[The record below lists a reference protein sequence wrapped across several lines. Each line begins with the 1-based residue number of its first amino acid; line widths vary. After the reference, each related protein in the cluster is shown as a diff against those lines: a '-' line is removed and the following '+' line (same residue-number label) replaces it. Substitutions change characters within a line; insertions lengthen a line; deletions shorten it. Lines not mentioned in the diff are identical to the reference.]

1 MTRRF
6 TFPHVVEIAPDGA
19 FRAVKPLLP
28 RPSQPSLVEAS
39 LLRRPERDEVDPRD
53 TRARAGYGAR
63 RPARTP

>member
-53 TRARAGYGAR
+53 TRA
-63 RPARTP
+63 